1 MTTHAVPT
9 ATTPRRRART
19 VATTV
24 AGNFIEYFDWLI
36 FGLYAPLIAQHF
48 FPSADP
54 LTALLAV
61 FVAYATG
68 MLFRPLGGI
77 LMGALADRRG
87 RRLALLLSITLMGG
101 GSLVIGLLPTY
112 AAIGV
117 AAPVLL
123 FLARAAQGL
132 SAGGEWPAAVSYLME
147 LAPRSR
153 RCLFGSIF
161 AVSSAAGGLAASAL
175 GLALSATVG
184 SQAMADWGWR
194 VPFLA
199 GAALSA
205 VLLVLRRQLGESEAF
220 VRARRSG
227 PPPGLRRLWRDH
239 RGAVVVAAL
248 FVVGVTVQTTTW
260 TTVAPALAQS
270 QAGMPA
276 DAVYAAVTAAIALSI
291 VVLIP
296 LGLLADRVGV
306 LPMLVVS
313 VLGFAVAGPLALNAA
328 SGGTGRLVLCLCT
341 GLFFMSCLTAVLPK
355 IMASMFPTH
364 LRASG
369 IGLPHAVASSLAG
382 GLTPA
387 LATWLAGAGRLD
399 WYLGLLTVTALLA
412 GAAGVRAVRRARPDD
427 DLPQTPATPASQD
440 RVLVGSA
447 RT

>member
-1 MTTHAVPT
+1 
-9 ATTPRRRART
+9 
-19 VATTV
+19 
-24 AGNFIEYFDWLI
+24 
-36 FGLYAPLIAQHF
+36 
-48 FPSADP
+48 
-54 LTALLAV
+54 
-61 FVAYATG
+61 G

-184 SQAMADWGWR
+184 SQAMADWAWR

-306 LPMLVVS
+306 LPMLGVS

-364 LRASG
+364 L
-369 IGLPHAVASSLAG
+369 
-382 GLTPA
+382 
-387 LATWLAGAGRLD
+387 
-399 WYLGLLTVTALLA
+399 
-412 GAAGVRAVRRARPDD
+412 
-427 DLPQTPATPASQD
+427 
-440 RVLVGSA
+440 
-447 RT
+447 